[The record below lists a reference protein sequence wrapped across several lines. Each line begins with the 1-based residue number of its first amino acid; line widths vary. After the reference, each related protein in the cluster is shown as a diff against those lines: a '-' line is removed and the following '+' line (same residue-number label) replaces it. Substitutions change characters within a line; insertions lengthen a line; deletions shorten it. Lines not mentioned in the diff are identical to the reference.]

1 MNFAPICSSEPSQR
15 FLPALWPARLSLCR
29 SRTIWWIGFA
39 ALIAGTLVSARA
51 QSSFGTVAVGSSSSS
66 QAVTVSSTASG
77 TVKSVA
83 VLTFGAPNGDFKAG
97 SGASTC
103 GNPSFAGSCTEYV
116 TFAPSVPGPRMG
128 AVVVVGTGNTV
139 LATAYLSGT
148 GSGGLGVLA
157 PGNLTL
163 TAGIPG
169 YYSALGDG
177 VQATSANLNLPSSIT
192 IDGAGNM
199 YIADSLDD
207 RVRMV
212 CGATA
217 TATIAGTSCTT
228 PGIISTVVGNG
239 KADYSGDGGPAAAAT
254 LDAPHGVALDGAGNL
269 YIADSG
275 NNVIRM
281 ISAATG
287 NISTVAG
294 LSATST
300 LCGAATDAVGDGCP
314 ATQASLKQPW
324 GVTLDA
330 AGNLYIADTFEHR
343 IRAVSASTG
352 VMTTLA
358 GTGMTQS
365 DGSGSFNGDNIAAN
379 TAELNFPYAVAFDP
393 QGDMYIAD
401 AGNQRVREVVAS
413 AGTVTGASK
422 IVTFA
427 GTGTQATGQASFSCP
442 SPAPA
447 PANQT
452 ELSWPEGVAVD
463 AAGNVYIADTQDAAI
478 RKVSVATGTPEITT
492 LVASNC
498 GTTYVNGVFTE
509 VNLYGPMGL
518 YVDGSGNLYIA
529 DYYNMV
535 IREVQSSYV
544 AFDDSAIPVR
554 QGSQSTPVLQTVEND
569 GNAPLD
575 LTALTAGTNTALG
588 GSTTCATGTLAVDED
603 CTIAAVFAPAPTP
616 ALSGNQPENGTIVTQ
631 EDTQIAIP
639 APSNPLNIQ
648 LFGIAEPVNGTTTT
662 IGSTPDPSQFQQSVT
677 FTVTVSTGTGTGNL
691 TGVVNIADTYNGA
704 TTTLASGLPLTLNGA
719 GTTGTATLVTALLGV
734 GQHSIVATYDNSS
747 DPNHFSSSSTDNSAS
762 PLIQTVEGGTGT
774 TLSSSLNP
782 SAVGAQVTFTAIVS
796 ANGATPDG
804 TVTFMDGTNA
814 LGSPVPLATV
824 SGVQQAQYTTS
835 TLTNGPHP
843 ITAVYSGDSAK
854 NIQSSTSN
862 LVVQVVQQPAALT
875 LGANPNPSNYGTAV
889 TFTATIQSAAT
900 SPASGSVVFLDHGV
914 IIGTGTLAGNPGVA
928 TFTTSTLA
936 VGTHPIT
943 ATYVGDNYNSAA
955 QTISVL
961 SDVVNQAQ
969 TSTTVLAAPSPGIA
983 GAQETI
989 TATVAV
995 TAGATTPTGTV
1006 TFTSGATT
1014 LGTAPVAPNGTAT
1027 LNTTALIP
1035 AAYQVVA
1042 TYGGNENV
1050 NGSASA
1056 PLPLIIA
1063 QATTSTTLVESPTPA
1078 LVALPVTLTATV
1090 KGNGGVPGGT
1100 VNFVA
1105 NGNTIGAATVNGS
1118 GVASITTSAL
1128 AVGSYSVTANYLG
1141 DTDDGASMSSPLPL
1155 SVSLATTAAT
1165 VAAAPSPALVGQPVL
1180 FTATVT
1186 GNGGTPTGNVNFVAN
1201 GNVIGS
1207 AALTG
1212 GKATLTYSA
1221 LPAGTYTVIANY
1233 LGDADD
1239 AGSSSASISEAVELI
1254 PTSTSLGS
1262 SSTTGT
1268 TPQVI
1273 LVATVLNGA
1282 TGPMP
1287 TGTVTFNNGTTVL
1300 GTATL
1305 DASGVATLTPSLLS
1319 GVNYN
1324 VTAVYSGDTVHATS
1338 TSAVVVV
1345 NGTATGFNFSL
1356 PPTISLATS
1365 QNITVAVNISSNSGF
1380 ADTIALG
1387 CASLPVGVTC
1397 HFSPLSV
1404 SLAANGTVSSQ
1415 LTIDTNNPL
1424 SGGAS
1429 AMNRAPGGGSA
1440 TLAGLLLP
1448 FSAFFG
1454 WLLWRQRRR
1463 SMGLLTMV
1471 LVLAVSAAA
1480 LVATGCSGFS
1490 ASSVAPG
1497 TYTIQ
1502 VTGTGTSSNIT
1513 HYQNVTLTI
1522 TK

>member
-1 MNFAPICSSEPSQR
+1 MY
-15 FLPALWPARLSLCR
+15 R
-29 SRTIWWIGFA
+29 SRAIQWAGVA
-39 ALIAGTLVSARA
+39 ALAAVGLAGAHA
-51 QSSFGTVAVGSSSSS
+51 QNTFGIVAVGSSSSS
-66 QAVTVSSTASG
+66 QPVTVSSTANG

-83 VLTFGAPNGDFKAG
+83 VLTFGAANGDFKAG

-103 GNPSFAGSCTEYV
+103 GNPSFAGTCTEYV
-116 TFAPSVPGPRMG
+116 TFAPSAPGLRMG
-128 AVVVVGTGNTV
+128 AVVVLGTGNTV

-157 PGNLTL
+157 PGNVTI
-163 TAGIPG
+163 TAGVPG

-177 VQATSANLNLPSSIT
+177 QQATAANLSLPSSIT

-217 TATIAGTSCTT
+217 TVTIAGTSCTAA
-228 PGIISTVVGNG
+228 GVISTVVGNG
-239 KADYSGDGGPAAAAT
+239 KADYSGDGGPAAGAT
-254 LDAPHGVALDGAGNL
+254 LAEPHGVALDGAGNL

-287 NISTVAG
+287 EISTVAG

-300 LCGAATDAVGDGCP
+300 LCGVATDAVGDGCP
-314 ATQASLKQPW
+314 AAQASLKQPW

-330 AGNLYIADTFEHR
+330 GGNLYIADTFEHR
-343 IRAVSASTG
+343 IRVVNASTG
-352 VMTTLA
+352 VITTLA

-365 DGSGSFNGDNIAAN
+365 NGSGGFNGDNIAAN
-379 TAELNFPYAVAFDP
+379 TAELNYPYAVAFDP
-393 QGDMYIAD
+393 QGDMYIPD

-413 AGTVTGASK
+413 GGTVTGASQ

-427 GTGTQATGQASFSCP
+427 GTGTQASGQSSFTCP
-442 SPAPA
+442 APAPA

-452 ELSWPEGVAVD
+452 QLAWPEGVAVD

-478 RKVSVATGTPEITT
+478 RKVSVATATPEIST
-492 LVASNC
+492 LVASGC

-509 VNLYGPMGL
+509 INLYGPMGL
-518 YVDGSGNLYIA
+518 YLDGSGNLYIA

-544 AFDDSAIPVR
+544 AFDDSALPVR

-575 LTALTAGTNTALG
+575 VTALTAGTNTALG
-588 GSTTCATGTLAVDED
+588 GSTTCAAGALAVDED

-616 ALSGNQPENGTIVTQ
+616 ALTGNQPENGTITTQ
-631 EDTQIAIP
+631 EDTQTAIP

-662 IGSTPDPSQFQQSVT
+662 IGSTPHPSQFQQSVT

-704 TTTLASGLPLTLNGA
+704 TTTLASGLPLTLNAA
-719 GTTGTATLVTALLGV
+719 GTTGTVTFVIATLGV

-747 DPNHFSSSSTDNSAS
+747 DPTHFSSSSTDNNAS
-762 PLIQTVEGGTGT
+762 PLIQAVEGGTGT
-774 TLSSSLNP
+774 TLTSSLNP
-782 SAVGAQVTFTAIVS
+782 SAVGAPVTFTAAVTAS
-796 ANGATPDG
+796 GATADG
-804 TVTFMDGTNA
+804 TVTFMDGVNA

-824 SGVQQAQYTTS
+824 GGVQQAQYSTS
-835 TLTNGPHP
+835 TLTNGPHQV
-843 ITAVYSGDSAK
+843 TAVYSGDSAK
-854 NIQSSTSN
+854 NIQGSTSN
-862 LVVQVVQQPAALT
+862 LVVQVVQQPATLT

-889 TFTATIQSAAT
+889 TFTATIQSMAT
-900 SPASGSVVFLDHGV
+900 SPATGTVVFLDNGAQ
-914 IIGTGTLAGNPGVA
+914 IGTGSLAGNPGVA

-943 ATYVGDNYNSAA
+943 ATYAGDNYNSAA
-955 QTISVL
+955 QTL
-961 SDVVNQAQ
+961 SALSQVVNQAQ
-969 TSTTVLAAPSPGIA
+969 TSTTVLAAPKPGVA
-983 GAQETI
+983 GAQESI
-989 TATVAV
+989 TATVTV
-995 TAGATTPTGTV
+995 TAGAVTPSGTV

-1014 LGTAPVAPNGTAT
+1014 LGTAPVAANGTAT
-1027 LNTTALIP
+1027 LNTTALTP
-1035 AAYQVVA
+1035 ATYQVVA
-1042 TYGGNENV
+1042 TYGGNSNV

-1056 PLPLIIA
+1056 PLPLPIA
-1063 QATTSTTLVESPTPA
+1063 QATTGTTLTESPTPA
-1078 LVALPVTLTATV
+1078 LVALPITLTATV

-1105 NGNTIGAATVNGS
+1105 NGSTIGSATVNSS

-1128 AVGSYSVTANYLG
+1128 VVGSYSVTANYLG
-1141 DTDDGASMSSPLPL
+1141 DTDDGASMSPPLPL
-1155 SVSLATTAAT
+1155 NVALATTAVTVSAT
-1165 VAAAPSPALVGQPVL
+1165 PSPALVGQPVT
-1180 FTATVT
+1180 FTANVT
-1186 GNGGTPTGNVNFVAN
+1186 GNGGTPTGNVNFIAN
-1201 GNVIGS
+1201 GNIIGS
-1207 AALTG
+1207 AALSG

-1221 LPAGTYTVIANY
+1221 LAAGTYTVTASY
-1233 LGDADD
+1233 VGDADD
-1239 AGSSSASISEAVELI
+1239 AGSNSASISEVVELI
-1254 PTSTSLGS
+1254 PTATSLGS

-1300 GTATL
+1300 GSATI
-1305 DASGVATLTPSLLS
+1305 DSSGVATLTPSLLS
-1319 GVNYN
+1319 GTSYN
-1324 VTAVYSGDTVHATS
+1324 ITAAYGGDAVHAAS
-1338 TSAVVVV
+1338 TSAVVVI

-1356 PPTISLATS
+1356 PPAITLATS
-1365 QNITVAVNISSNSGF
+1365 QNITVAVNVSSNSGF

-1404 SLAANGTVSSQ
+1404 ALAANGTASSQ
-1415 LTIDTNNPL
+1415 LTLDTNNPL

-1429 AMNRAPGGGSA
+1429 AMNRAPGSGA
-1440 TLAGLLLP
+1440 PTLAGLLLP

-1454 WLLWRQRRR
+1454 WLLWRQRQR
-1463 SMGLLTMV
+1463 STGLLTMV
-1471 LVLAVSAAA
+1471 LVLALSAAA

-1502 VTGTGTSSNIT
+1502 VTGTGTGSNIA